1 MHCPLIVFFLHSRV
15 HISESTYN
23 CVKLDYEVEPGEGHT
38 RNDFIKEK
46 GIKTYLIVRR
56 INHGDDN
63 KISGGESQVCAR
75 AHCPEKMYLI
85 QLNDLNLQSI
95 YRIIF
100 KLVVFTNLLA
110 KFIMIW
116 RSML

>member
-1 MHCPLIVFFLHSRV
+1 MPCPLTVFFLHSRV

-56 INHGDDN
+56 INRGDDN
-63 KISGGESQVCAR
+63 KISAGESQVCAR
-75 AHCPEKMYLI
+75 VHFPEKMYLI
-85 QLNDLNLQSI
+85 QLNDLNLSV
-95 YRIIF
+95 Y
-100 KLVVFTNLLA
+100 L
-110 KFIMIW
+110 
-116 RSML
+116 

>member
-1 MHCPLIVFFLHSRV
+1 MIPLFFNYGHCRGYENMHCPLTVFFLHSRV

-63 KISGGESQVCAR
+63 KISAGESQVCAR
-75 AHCPEKMYLI
+75 VLFPEKMYLI
-85 QLNDLNLQSI
+85 QLNDINLSV
-95 YRIIF
+95 Y
-100 KLVVFTNLLA
+100 L
-110 KFIMIW
+110 
-116 RSML
+116 